1 MTDSTD
7 SLVIATSAEDT
18 VRIYTASTIGVVEEA
33 RRIHQTWPTA
43 TAAFG
48 RVLTGTLMMG
58 VMSDTLKRL
67 TIQFAGEGP
76 LGKILAVSNQPG
88 TVKGFLENSQ
98 VDLDLNKFGKFD
110 IAKAV
115 GPGTLTVIKD
125 HGLKNPYNGVVPIQ
139 SGEIG
144 ADLAYYFNKSE
155 QIPSAVGLGVLV
167 APDGHVQAAGGFIVQ
182 LLPGCSEP
190 TTGAL
195 EEIASQIPAVTT
207 LLNSGETP
215 LQLAER
221 FAIGGLKIL
230 AELPVKYQCDCSK
243 ERFRGPLLSLGQREL
258 DQIIQEQG
266 QIEVQC
272 QFCNRKYSFQAEE
285 L

>member
-1 MTDSTD
+1 MTDS
-7 SLVIATSAEDT
+7 LMIATTANDM
-18 VRIYTASTIGVVEEA
+18 VRIYTVSTTGVVEEA

-43 TAAFG
+43 TAALG

-67 TIQFAGEGP
+67 TVQFAGEGP
-76 LGKILAVSNQPG
+76 LGKIIGVSNQPG
-88 TVKGFLENSQ
+88 TVKGYLENPQ
-98 VDLDLNKFGKFD
+98 VDLDLNPLGKFD

-144 ADLAYYFNKSE
+144 EDLAYYFTKSE

-167 APDGHVQAAGGFIVQ
+167 APDGQVQAAGGFIVQ
-182 LLPGCSEP
+182 LLPGCPDAVAMS
-190 TTGAL
+190 L
-195 EEIASQIPAVTT
+195 EETLRYIPAVTT
-207 LLNSGETP
+207 ILNSGETSA
-215 LQLAER
+215 QLARR
-221 FAIGGLKIL
+221 FAIGSLKIL
-230 AELPVKYQCDCSK
+230 AEMPVKYYCDCSG
-243 ERFRGPLLSLGQREL
+243 ERFRGPLLSLGRQEL
-258 DQIIQEQG
+258 EKIIQEQG
-266 QIEVQC
+266 NIEVQC
-272 QFCNRKYSFQAEE
+272 QFCNQKYTYSAAE